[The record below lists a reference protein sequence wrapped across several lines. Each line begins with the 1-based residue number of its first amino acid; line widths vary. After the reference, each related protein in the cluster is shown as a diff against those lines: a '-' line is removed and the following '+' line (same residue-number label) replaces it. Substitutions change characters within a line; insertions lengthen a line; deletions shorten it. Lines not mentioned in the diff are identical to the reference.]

1 MNCTK
6 RITLTGYKVR
16 YADLR
21 EPKPRKLREDVYT
34 MDKEMLGAL
43 AYLGLDVVDM
53 IAAQYERGG
62 YHVTSVERIPAR
74 RLVNI
79 DLSQLWTTAADEAR
93 APAQAPGVMEVT
105 DNG

>member
-21 EPKPRKLREDVYT
+21 ELKPRKLREDVYT
-34 MDKEMLGAL
+34 MDKEMSGAL
-43 AYLGLDVVDM
+43 ALLGLDVVDM
-53 IAAQYERGG
+53 IAARYERGG
-62 YHVTSVERIPAR
+62 YHVASVERIPAR
-74 RLVNI
+74 RLVNL
-79 DLSQLWTTAADEAR
+79 DLSQLWATAADETGAT
-93 APAQAPGVMEVT
+93 AQASREMEVA